1 MKPTGAGPGQARP
14 KGVGVSTLPGVP
26 GLTLGRR
33 AVYHPPVVSRPG
45 HGAHVDPPSGREC
58 TRIAQEHVLEMSLTF
73 RTSAAALRLRAAAP
87 FGAADSGRSV
97 PCAI

>member
-1 MKPTGAGPGQARP
+1 M
-14 KGVGVSTLPGVP
+14 GVSTLPGVSA
-26 GLTLGRR
+26 LTSGRL
-33 AVYHPPVVSRPG
+33 AIYHPPVVPRPG
-45 HGAHVDPPSGREC
+45 QGAHVDPTSGREC

-73 RTSAAALRLRAAAP
+73 RTSAAALRLRTAAP